1 MKYLTFYLPI
11 WRYAL
16 SLFKSLL
23 LFVFMGFA
31 ASAAQSDTPREMVVL
46 GLQVDQQFRQNI
58 PAWSFN
64 QILSRQKAAQNMLY
78 SATYMETLPV
88 ATGGKQ
94 WSCLAEAL
102 YFEARGESI
111 AGQFAVAEVIMNR
124 ADSQAFPN
132 TVCGVVNQGI
142 GRRHG
147 CQFSY
152 NCDGLAERIHDKKA
166 YQLAGK
172 VADLVLNG
180 APRRLT
186 SGATFYHSKSVAPR
200 WAKTL
205 DRTTTIGEHH
215 FYAHQAGKS

>member
-1 MKYLTFYLPI
+1 
-11 WRYAL
+11 
-16 SLFKSLL
+16 
-23 LFVFMGFA
+23 MGFA
-31 ASAAQSDTPREMVVL
+31 ASAAQSDTPKEMVVL

-58 PAWSFN
+58 PGWSFN

-88 ATGGKQ
+88 VTGGKQ

-102 YFEARGESI
+102 YFEARGESV

-124 ADSQAFPN
+124 ADSRAFPN

-172 VADLVLNG
+172 VADLMLNG

-186 SGATFYHSKSVAPR
+186 SGAMFYHAKSVAPR
-200 WAKTL
+200 WAKKL
-205 DRTTTIGEHH
+205 DRTITIGEHH
-215 FYAHQAGKS
+215 FYAHQAEKS

>member
-1 MKYLTFYLPI
+1 
-11 WRYAL
+11 
-16 SLFKSLL
+16 
-23 LFVFMGFA
+23 
-31 ASAAQSDTPREMVVL
+31 
-46 GLQVDQQFRQNI
+46 
-58 PAWSFN
+58 
-64 QILSRQKAAQNMLY
+64 
-78 SATYMETLPV
+78 
-88 ATGGKQ
+88 
-94 WSCLAEAL
+94 
-102 YFEARGESI
+102 
-111 AGQFAVAEVIMNR
+111 MNR
-124 ADSQAFPN
+124 ADSRAFPN

-186 SGATFYHSKSVAPR
+186 SGAMFYHAKSVAPR
-200 WAKTL
+200 WAKKL

-215 FYAHQAGKS
+215 FYAHEAGKS

>member
-1 MKYLTFYLPI
+1 M
-11 WRYAL
+11 

-23 LFVFMGFA
+23 VFVFIGFA
-31 ASAAQSDTPREMVVL
+31 VSAAQSDTPKETVVL

-58 PAWSFN
+58 PTWSFN
-64 QILSRQKAAQNMLY
+64 QILSRQKAAQKMLY

-124 ADSQAFPN
+124 ADSRAFPN
-132 TVCGVVNQGI
+132 TVCGVVNQGTES
-142 GRRHG
+142 RHA

-152 NCDGLAERIHDKKA
+152 NCDGLAERIHEKTA

-186 SGATFYHSKSVAPR
+186 SGAMFYHAKSVAPR
-200 WAKTL
+200 WAKKL

-215 FYAHQAGKS
+215 FYAPEAGKS

>member
-1 MKYLTFYLPI
+1 
-11 WRYAL
+11 
-16 SLFKSLL
+16 
-23 LFVFMGFA
+23 
-31 ASAAQSDTPREMVVL
+31 
-46 GLQVDQQFRQNI
+46 
-58 PAWSFN
+58 
-64 QILSRQKAAQNMLY
+64 MLY
-78 SATYMETLPV
+78 LATYMETLPI

-124 ADSQAFPN
+124 ADSRAFPN
-132 TVCGVVNQGI
+132 TVCGVVNQGTES
-142 GRRHG
+142 RHA

-186 SGATFYHSKSVAPR
+186 SGAMFYHAKSVAPR
-200 WAKTL
+200 WAKKL